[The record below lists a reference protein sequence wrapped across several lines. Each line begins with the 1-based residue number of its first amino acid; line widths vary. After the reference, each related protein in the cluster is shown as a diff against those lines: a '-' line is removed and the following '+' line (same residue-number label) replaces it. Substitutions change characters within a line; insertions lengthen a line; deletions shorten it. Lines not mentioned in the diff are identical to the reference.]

1 METGKM
7 IYVTNGNQV
16 EPLIQVSN
24 FELTQEVK
32 GDFNITLTSHN
43 TNNNPAHRLL
53 QEESIITV
61 GDFDYRIKQMKE
73 TRHGKQIVAVNT
85 FYDLVD
91 KRQNEIYGGTRTFN
105 EFANFVLKNTGWTF
119 TSSVSGSQFIENFGE
134 NNAIA
139 LLQALCQVY
148 ECEYVIMPNNR
159 IHFSNQIGGDSD
171 AQYRY
176 GHNVKALSKNVDTTG
191 LKTYIEGYGAA
202 SEGGG
207 QLFVSYES
215 PYAQKYGKRE
225 AEPVHDDRFTNAN
238 SLLEHIKSE
247 LIDYPEVTFELDSIE
262 LLDKELGERVWLIYE
277 PLEMEFQT
285 RILSQTKQFVNGEL
299 RTTKVVL
306 GNTLP
311 KTTTDILIS
320 QKVEIDENKKITR
333 SKFEQTNDRI
343 TMEVETIGESI
354 SKLELTDKEI
364 KLSVDETNKSLAEFK
379 ITSQQIST
387 RIENKVDNLNSEFV
401 QTSNEF
407 RTSINDNGRAI
418 STMRQDL
425 TGFEFTVNSRIND
438 TNSKITQTDNRITL
452 ETSGENLVSKINMT
466 PSWVKIQAKNIELD
480 GAVISRGSITG
491 QTTISVGTDLYVGSD
506 IYMDYGRGN
515 NNQIHFY
522 PYTQIYN
529 NYSDLFVQATDGTLW
544 LGGQYTNLQ
553 GSVSFSQANSVDFSG
568 THVTGLNMSGGN
580 ADTVRG
586 LWIAYNS
593 TYVYIRDQWGNN
605 VAQLK
610 QV

>member
-1 METGKM
+1 M
-7 IYVTNGNQV
+7 IYVTRGNEV
-16 EPLIQVSN
+16 EPLVQVSN

-159 IHFSNQIGGDSD
+159 IHFSNQIGGDRD

-387 RIENKVDNLNSEFV
+387 RIENKVDNL
-401 QTSNEF
+401 
-407 RTSINDNGRAI
+407 
-418 STMRQDL
+418 
-425 TGFEFTVNSRIND
+425 
-438 TNSKITQTDNRITL
+438 
-452 ETSGENLVSKINMT
+452 
-466 PSWVKIQAKNIELD
+466 
-480 GAVISRGSITG
+480 
-491 QTTISVGTDLYVGSD
+491 
-506 IYMDYGRGN
+506 
-515 NNQIHFY
+515 
-522 PYTQIYN
+522 
-529 NYSDLFVQATDGTLW
+529 
-544 LGGQYTNLQ
+544 
-553 GSVSFSQANSVDFSG
+553 
-568 THVTGLNMSGGN
+568 
-580 ADTVRG
+580 
-586 LWIAYNS
+586 
-593 TYVYIRDQWGNN
+593 
-605 VAQLK
+605 
-610 QV
+610 